1 MTVVALG
8 EMVDFVGGGTPSKD
22 ESLFWGGDIPWVSV
36 KDLKS
41 KVINETIDTITP
53 QGVEGSSTRVIEKGA
68 LIIATR
74 MAVGKAVILGVDAA
88 INQDLKAVRIKGE
101 LDRDYL
107 FYFLKQAAPYFERV
121 STGATVKGI
130 KLEHLRNL
138 GIPLP
143 PMEEQKRIAGILD
156 EADRVR
162 KKTQALIDKYD
173 ELAQSLF
180 LDMFGDPVT
189 NPKGWE
195 VVQLGEKLV
204 AKGGKRLPKGAD
216 YSVSPTEWP
225 YLRVADMRVNAVELS
240 ELKFLTEEVQSKI
253 SRYTISKDD
262 VFISI
267 AGTIGVAG
275 WIPDELDGCN
285 LTENAAKI
293 VGLREARLRKE
304 FLSFYLNSHFVQREI
319 EARTMAVGVPKLA
332 LFRIESLPLMLPP
345 LELQGEFL
353 VRLGQ
358 IRASK
363 IHLEQNDEEG
373 NNLFEA
379 LLQEAFKG
387 ELT

>member
-1 MTVVALG
+1 MKVVALG

-107 FYFLKQAAPYFERV
+107 FFFLKQAAPYFERV

-138 GIPLP
+138 EIPLP
-143 PMEEQKRIAGILD
+143 PLEEQKRIAGILD

-162 KKTQALIDKYD
+162 KKTQDLIDKYD

-195 VVQLGEKLV
+195 VVQLGEMV
-204 AKGGKRLPKGAD
+204 DFVGGGTPSKDEPLFWGGDIPWVSVKDLKSKVINETIDTITPQGVEGSSTRVIEKGA
-216 YSVSPTEWP
+216 
-225 YLRVADMRVNAVELS
+225 
-240 ELKFLTEEVQSKI
+240 I
-253 SRYTISKDD
+253 I
-262 VFISI
+262 I
-267 AGTIGVAG
+267 AT
-275 WIPDELDGCN
+275 
-285 LTENAAKI
+285 
-293 VGLREARLRKE
+293 R
-304 FLSFYLNSHFVQREI
+304 
-319 EARTMAVGVPKLA
+319 MAVGKAVILGVDAAINQDLKAVIIKGELDRDYLFYFLKQAAPYFERVSTGATVKGIKLEH
-332 LFRIESLPLMLPP
+332 LRNLEIPLPP
-345 LELQGEFL
+345 LELQGEFS
-353 VRLGQ
+353 VRLGKIQ
-358 IRASK
+358 ACK
-363 IHLEQNDEEG
+363 IHLEQNDEGG
-373 NNLFEA
+373 NNLFNA
-379 LLQEAFKG
+379 LLQKAFKG

>member
-138 GIPLP
+138 EIPLP
-143 PMEEQKRIAGILD
+143 PLEEQKRIAGILD

-195 VVQLGEKLV
+195 VKPLGKLAHLKAGKFVRASDISEECDEGMHPCYGGNGLRGFVESTTHEGEFVLIGRQGALCGNVKLV
-204 AKGGKRLPKGAD
+204 KGLFHATEHAVVCTPSLSYESEWFYHLLVMLDLNRFATGAAQPGLNVGTLNEV
-216 YSVSPTEWP
+216 SVP
-225 YLRVADMRVNAVELS
+225 YPPQELQ
-240 ELKFLTEEVQSKI
+240 QSFSLMIK
-253 SRYTISKDD
+253 
-262 VFISI
+262 
-267 AGTIGVAG
+267 
-275 WIPDELDGCN
+275 N
-285 LTENAAKI
+285 LTAQ
-293 VGLREARLRKE
+293 KE
-304 FLSFYLNSHFVQREI
+304 LTDQGAQESQEI
-319 EARTMAVGVPKLA
+319 
-332 LFRIESLPLMLPP
+332 F
-345 LELQGEFL
+345 Q
-353 VRLGQ
+353 
-358 IRASK
+358 
-363 IHLEQNDEEG
+363 
-373 NNLFEA
+373 A
-379 LLQEAFKG
+379 LLQKAFKG

>member
-138 GIPLP
+138 EIPLP
-143 PMEEQKRIAGILD
+143 PLEEQKRIAGILD

-195 VVQLGEKLV
+195 VKPLEMLAKVVRGSSPRPAGDPRYFNGSVPRLMVSDLTRDGMFVRAMTDSLTVEGAAKSRPMKKGQLVMAVSGNPGLPAILAEDCCIHDGFAGFRDLSSDFDPRFLYFHFRLVQK
-204 AKGGKRLPKGAD
+204 ATASQADGAIFQNITTNTIRNLSIPVVPMQLQQKFINEVGLIND
-216 YSVSPTEWP
+216 QK
-225 YLRVADMRVNAVELS
+225 EL
-240 ELKFLTEEVQSKI
+240 VQSG
-253 SRYTISKDD
+253 
-262 VFISI
+262 F
-267 AGTIGVAG
+267 
-275 WIPDELDGCN
+275 
-285 LTENAAKI
+285 
-293 VGLREARLRKE
+293 
-304 FLSFYLNSHFVQREI
+304 
-319 EARTMAVGVPKLA
+319 
-332 LFRIESLPLMLPP
+332 
-345 LELQGEFL
+345 ELQ
-353 VRLGQ
+353 
-358 IRASK
+358 
-363 IHLEQNDEEG
+363 
-373 NNLFEA
+373 LFNA
-379 LLQEAFKG
+379 LLQKAFKG